1 MGVGT
6 ICHNTKRV
14 LRKHTNRT
22 RRAFFFKKEKS
33 MSNQNKN
40 CESIKYCFFCGKY
53 KTKGNMIK
61 NMIFGQ
67 VFKCEECAYKRP

>member
-1 MGVGT
+1 
-6 ICHNTKRV
+6 
-14 LRKHTNRT
+14 
-22 RRAFFFKKEKS
+22 

-40 CESIKYCFFCGKY
+40 CESIKYCFFCRKY